1 MLLLDFDD
9 VFLFLFYEFLEN
21 DYLYFSI
28 LYVMNVFQGSLGRIY
43 FIFGIMFLSRS
54 GVDFGVSLFVLKRRY
69 KVEFVEDD
77 IILSYSL
84 QDKRF
89 RCKTFDL
96 FTVNNKFNGF
106 IIYFENLF
114 RSVISSYGKYNK
126 ILFQSDSDFLLG
138 SYNFSSNRS
147 GFFR

>member
-28 LYVMNVFQGSLGRIY
+28 LYVMNVFKGLLGCIY

-54 GVDFGVSLFVLKRRY
+54 GVDFGVSLFVLKCRY

-84 QDKRF
+84 
-89 RCKTFDL
+89 
-96 FTVNNKFNGF
+96 
-106 IIYFENLF
+106 
-114 RSVISSYGKYNK
+114 
-126 ILFQSDSDFLLG
+126 
-138 SYNFSSNRS
+138 
-147 GFFR
+147 

>member
-28 LYVMNVFQGSLGRIY
+28 LYVMNVFKGSLGRIY

-77 IILSYSL
+77 IILSYS
-84 QDKRF
+84 
-89 RCKTFDL
+89 
-96 FTVNNKFNGF
+96 
-106 IIYFENLF
+106 
-114 RSVISSYGKYNK
+114 S
-126 ILFQSDSDFLLG
+126 
-138 SYNFSSNRS
+138 
-147 GFFR
+147 

>member
-28 LYVMNVFQGSLGRIY
+28 LYVMNVFKGSFGRIY

-77 IILSYSL
+77 IILSYS
-84 QDKRF
+84 
-89 RCKTFDL
+89 
-96 FTVNNKFNGF
+96 
-106 IIYFENLF
+106 
-114 RSVISSYGKYNK
+114 S
-126 ILFQSDSDFLLG
+126 
-138 SYNFSSNRS
+138 
-147 GFFR
+147 

>member
-28 LYVMNVFQGSLGRIY
+28 LYVMNVFKGSLGRIY

-84 QDKRF
+84 
-89 RCKTFDL
+89 
-96 FTVNNKFNGF
+96 
-106 IIYFENLF
+106 
-114 RSVISSYGKYNK
+114 
-126 ILFQSDSDFLLG
+126 
-138 SYNFSSNRS
+138 
-147 GFFR
+147 

>member
-28 LYVMNVFQGSLGRIY
+28 LYVMNVFKGSLGCIY
-43 FIFGIMFLSRS
+43 FIFGIKFLSRS

-77 IILSYSL
+77 IILSYS
-84 QDKRF
+84 
-89 RCKTFDL
+89 
-96 FTVNNKFNGF
+96 
-106 IIYFENLF
+106 
-114 RSVISSYGKYNK
+114 S
-126 ILFQSDSDFLLG
+126 
-138 SYNFSSNRS
+138 
-147 GFFR
+147 

>member
-28 LYVMNVFQGSLGRIY
+28 LYVMNVFKGSLGRLY

-77 IILSYSL
+77 IILSYS
-84 QDKRF
+84 
-89 RCKTFDL
+89 
-96 FTVNNKFNGF
+96 
-106 IIYFENLF
+106 
-114 RSVISSYGKYNK
+114 S
-126 ILFQSDSDFLLG
+126 
-138 SYNFSSNRS
+138 
-147 GFFR
+147 

>member
-28 LYVMNVFQGSLGRIY
+28 LYVMNVLKGSLGRIY

-77 IILSYSL
+77 IILSYS
-84 QDKRF
+84 
-89 RCKTFDL
+89 
-96 FTVNNKFNGF
+96 
-106 IIYFENLF
+106 
-114 RSVISSYGKYNK
+114 S
-126 ILFQSDSDFLLG
+126 
-138 SYNFSSNRS
+138 
-147 GFFR
+147 

>member
-28 LYVMNVFQGSLGRIY
+28 LYVMNVFKGLMGRIY

-77 IILSYSL
+77 IILSYS
-84 QDKRF
+84 
-89 RCKTFDL
+89 
-96 FTVNNKFNGF
+96 
-106 IIYFENLF
+106 
-114 RSVISSYGKYNK
+114 S
-126 ILFQSDSDFLLG
+126 
-138 SYNFSSNRS
+138 
-147 GFFR
+147 

>member
-28 LYVMNVFQGSLGRIY
+28 LYVMNVFKGSLGCIY

-54 GVDFGVSLFVLKRRY
+54 GVDFGVSLFVLKCCY

-84 QDKRF
+84 
-89 RCKTFDL
+89 
-96 FTVNNKFNGF
+96 
-106 IIYFENLF
+106 
-114 RSVISSYGKYNK
+114 
-126 ILFQSDSDFLLG
+126 
-138 SYNFSSNRS
+138 
-147 GFFR
+147 

>member
-28 LYVMNVFQGSLGRIY
+28 LYVMNVFKGLLGRIY

-77 IILSYSL
+77 IILSYS
-84 QDKRF
+84 
-89 RCKTFDL
+89 
-96 FTVNNKFNGF
+96 
-106 IIYFENLF
+106 
-114 RSVISSYGKYNK
+114 S
-126 ILFQSDSDFLLG
+126 
-138 SYNFSSNRS
+138 
-147 GFFR
+147 

>member
-28 LYVMNVFQGSLGRIY
+28 LYVMNVFKGSMGRIY

-84 QDKRF
+84 
-89 RCKTFDL
+89 
-96 FTVNNKFNGF
+96 
-106 IIYFENLF
+106 
-114 RSVISSYGKYNK
+114 
-126 ILFQSDSDFLLG
+126 
-138 SYNFSSNRS
+138 
-147 GFFR
+147 